1 MNFLAKKH
9 YPKMKS
15 EMMIISFRDRDLL
28 YKTARIRTA
37 NHIPF
42 NDEYLINYKLFN

>member
-9 YPKMKS
+9 YPRMKS
-15 EMMIISFRDRDLL
+15 EMIIISFRDRDLS
-28 YKTARIRTA
+28 YRTARIRAA

-42 NDEYLINYKLFN
+42 NDELILN